1 MENCSSIKPNINYY
15 NVDRAKI
22 LDFKPLE
29 KRLSCNFMKYEYDTK
44 EKYYEAAHTFLV
56 RNFYS
61 LFNHI
66 TNEFTPNVTFKF
78 DTMTSFNGCHENR
91 IQLGTKL
98 LALEGFGQQ
107 MKVDAMYAVMIHE
120 MLHKKRTN
128 ADISAAYL
136 NPVLSVKDYYNSPLV
151 PKLFKKLFKDS
162 LMADIFN
169 ILEDH
174 RIEKMG
180 LREFPGYVFFFDQ
193 LRTLTIEIHKT
204 KTATINMA
212 SSFVIEYLLFKI
224 LLPELI
230 PPFIQLIDDTFKGAK
245 NPRYTKKSIMDV
257 IHSFDNYI
265 DKNYSIVYS
274 DNVVDIVNATKEL
287 YNLIPQKMREE
298 IMKDSEKLGGYK
310 EVVDGFHLNNGEEY
324 EEEHSAASDQVGD
337 LIDEEIGK
345 QEAAR
350 NSNKQKDDETEKSRE
365 EKINIIDVSDFDYQ
379 NVNIYIP
386 KCKNVDQ
393 AVYKAALNMSYAVAR
408 NLGFLASKLNQIN
421 QDFELTE
428 GDIDEDELYAISHSS
443 NIFYEEEPK
452 PGFEL
457 DFGILIDES
466 GSMAQKEKIKNAILA
481 ALSFILST
489 KDSKHVNK
497 FVYGHSQGRHT
508 ESGGVELYE
517 YYNSKRRVT
526 DWRNIFAASA
536 KGGNADGYAIA
547 KVGEI
552 MIEDS
557 KAKNKILIVISDGLP
572 YAANYAGA
580 SAEKHVWGVVNILES
595 KGIKV
600 IQICIDNIERSQYMF
615 KNYIP
620 FDSLGNFIKEFGL
633 ILQKT
638 LSQFTEDL

>member
-310 EVVDGFHLNNGEEY
+310 EVVDGFH
-324 EEEHSAASDQVGD
+324 
-337 LIDEEIGK
+337 
-345 QEAAR
+345 
-350 NSNKQKDDETEKSRE
+350 
-365 EKINIIDVSDFDYQ
+365 
-379 NVNIYIP
+379 
-386 KCKNVDQ
+386 
-393 AVYKAALNMSYAVAR
+393 
-408 NLGFLASKLNQIN
+408 
-421 QDFELTE
+421 
-428 GDIDEDELYAISHSS
+428 
-443 NIFYEEEPK
+443 
-452 PGFEL
+452 
-457 DFGILIDES
+457 
-466 GSMAQKEKIKNAILA
+466 
-481 ALSFILST
+481 
-489 KDSKHVNK
+489 
-497 FVYGHSQGRHT
+497 
-508 ESGGVELYE
+508 
-517 YYNSKRRVT
+517 
-526 DWRNIFAASA
+526 
-536 KGGNADGYAIA
+536 
-547 KVGEI
+547 
-552 MIEDS
+552 
-557 KAKNKILIVISDGLP
+557 
-572 YAANYAGA
+572 
-580 SAEKHVWGVVNILES
+580 
-595 KGIKV
+595 
-600 IQICIDNIERSQYMF
+600 
-615 KNYIP
+615 
-620 FDSLGNFIKEFGL
+620 
-633 ILQKT
+633 
-638 LSQFTEDL
+638 